1 MLLSLKS
8 IEHTCLVS
16 QGGEEVFLVYCV
28 SVTGSE
34 NVEDGC
40 KVKSDSRECH
50 CQSSW
55 ISPPHST
62 VSTGNKN
69 TIRGAPCATGGGVHS
84 GRFSH
89 KQNQRHVFKSI
100 SMLSTANA
108 CVCVTGG
115 GGGYNR
121 YFTASSVTVL
131 FFFVVFFR

>member
-1 MLLSLKS
+1 MPLSLKS

-16 QGGEEVFLVYCV
+16 RGEGEEEVFLVYCV
-28 SVTGSE
+28 SVRGSE
-34 NVEDGC
+34 NVEDGF

-69 TIRGAPCATGGGVHS
+69 TIRGAPCATRGGVHS

-108 CVCVTGG
+108 CVRVT

-121 YFTASSVTVL
+121 YFTASSVTV
-131 FFFVVFFR
+131 FFVFFC